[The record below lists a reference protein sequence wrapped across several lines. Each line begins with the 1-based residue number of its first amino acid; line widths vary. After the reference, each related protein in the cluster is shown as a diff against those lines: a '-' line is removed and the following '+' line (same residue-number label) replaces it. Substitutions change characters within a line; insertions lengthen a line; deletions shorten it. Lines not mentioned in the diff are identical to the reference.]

1 MLHVLIYSS
10 LSESCVLLRVQ
21 HFNPLLRR
29 PVHYGWYSGIIQG
42 GDEMP
47 LATLGSV
54 ANGGLRLVSR
64 WTIDSLESDRVD

>member
-54 ANGGLRLVSR
+54 ANGGL
-64 WTIDSLESDRVD
+64 